1 MKLNIIVDGRAN
13 AFEVPDGLLI
23 EARDFFDK
31 LDKDMDRGWQM
42 SRDWVEKPDA
52 EQRCQIA
59 ADRILTA
66 IDTDNEKL
74 LMMMAAYILHTMPGV
89 KSINIDVT
97 GDMNETD
104 IIMEHESARQLGPN
118 FYLVCYVCANSS
130 FSSLGQLMTAMKT

>member
-89 KSINIDVT
+89 K
-97 GDMNETD
+97 
-104 IIMEHESARQLGPN
+104 
-118 FYLVCYVCANSS
+118 
-130 FSSLGQLMTAMKT
+130 